1 MARSLLDLLQM
12 IPDPRGRRGR
22 VYPLYGLLA
31 VLILAAMHGENSL
44 LGMWEWAKER
54 EARLVNQVALGLW
67 GRPHLP
73 CLGTFWYAL
82 CHLDVGALER
92 VLREWVA
99 GWGEEQA
106 YALDGKTLRGSKRQ
120 RGEGALQ
127 LLTMAGQHL
136 RGIVGQYRVEGQD
149 ELEAALRMIEEI
161 PLAGKVVSADA
172 GLLRAPLA
180 QKVVE
185 KGGPTLG
192 SSRRTSPS

>member
-1 MARSLLDLLQM
+1 MPRSLLDLLQR

-54 EARLVNQVALGLW
+54 EARLVNQAVLGVW

-99 GWGEEQA
+99 GERNGRMPWMARRCGGA
-106 YALDGKTLRGSKRQ
+106 NGRGGKGRCSL
-120 RGEGALQ
+120 
-127 LLTMAGQHL
+127 
-136 RGIVGQYRVEGQD
+136 
-149 ELEAALRMIEEI
+149 
-161 PLAGKVVSADA
+161 
-172 GLLRAPLA
+172 
-180 QKVVE
+180 
-185 KGGPTLG
+185 
-192 SSRRTSPS
+192 